1 MTEAEKQLVIRWVIP
16 TFAVAGICIYL
27 DLSGILPAWVYSAF
41 QRFME
46 AAATV
51 ILTSLF
57 VGLFVLGAISAI
69 AFLFSLGSGR

>member
-1 MTEAEKQLVIRWVIP
+1 MTKAEKISVAFWFGIGPVVGIAI
-16 TFAVAGICIYL
+16 FIADCAGII
-27 DLSGILPAWVYSAF
+27 PAWVYSAF

-51 ILTSLF
+51 VLTSLF